1 MHCYGMSQSITDRF
15 AAVVEVFFLYP
26 WKVLHSH
33 VVVFFLK
40 WVSLWFVEEEL
51 EEDDGTGQDKLLD
64 K

>member
-33 VVVFFLK
+33 VVVFLK